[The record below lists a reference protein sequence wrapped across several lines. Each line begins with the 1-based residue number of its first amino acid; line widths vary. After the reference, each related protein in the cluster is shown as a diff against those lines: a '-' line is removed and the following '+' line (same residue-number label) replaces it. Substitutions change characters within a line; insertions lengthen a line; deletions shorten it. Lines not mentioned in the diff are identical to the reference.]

1 MKIDPH
7 IALSETGFLFHASTG
22 DSYTVNTVGQRI
34 IQWIKAG
41 KDRESMLRQL
51 LEDFEVDPDRAEED
65 LDDFLQFLKQQKI
78 LIDV

>member
-34 IQWIKAG
+34 LQWIKEG
-41 KDRESMLRQL
+41 KDREEILRQL
-51 LEDFEVDPDRAEED
+51 LETYEVDGDRAEED
-65 LDDFLQFLKQQKI
+65 MDDFLQYLQQQKI
-78 LIDV
+78 LIDA